1 MKKKTDDE
9 KPVEH
14 DSSDKEPVT
23 EIPAADAELVELRTE
38 RDRLDAQ
45 LQRAMADL
53 QNFRKRQM
61 REFEEIRKRTLEGLA
76 AELLPVLDNFHL
88 ALEAHEKH
96 GPQQDIE
103 SMIDGLRIIQ
113 TLLHAALERHG
124 VSEIPAAGLAFDPR
138 LHEAV
143 GVEERD
149 DVAAGHVAE
158 VLQRGYRLGDKI
170 IRPTR
175 VVVSGLPDAGADAS
189 VSDTPQEPQQD

>member
-1 MKKKTDDE
+1 MKKKTDE
-9 KPVEH
+9 KKPVEH
-14 DSSDKEPVT
+14 ESSDQEPVT
-23 EIPAADAELVELRTE
+23 QIPAADAELVELRTE

-53 QNFRKRQM
+53 QNFRKRQL
-61 REFEEIRKRTLEGLA
+61 REFDEIRKRTLEGLA

-88 ALEAHEKH
+88 ALEAHDMH
-96 GPQQDIE
+96 GPEQDITT
-103 SMIDGLRIIQ
+103 MIDGLRMVQ
-113 TLLHAALERHG
+113 TLLHGALERHG

-149 DVAAGHVAE
+149 DVAEGHVAE
-158 VLQRGYRLGDKI
+158 VLQRGYQLGDKV

-175 VVVSGLPDAGADAS
+175 VVVSGLPDAGADAGS
-189 VSDTPQEPQQD
+189 GDTPQEPQED

>member
-1 MKKKTDDE
+1 MKKKTDDK

-14 DSSDKEPVT
+14 ESSDQEPVT
-23 EIPAADAELVELRTE
+23 EIPAADTELVDLRTE

-53 QNFRKRQM
+53 QNFRKRQL
-61 REFEEIRKRTLEGLA
+61 REFDEIRKRTLEGLA
-76 AELLPVLDNFHL
+76 AELLPVLDNFYL
-88 ALEAHEKH
+88 ALEAHDKH
-96 GPQQDIE
+96 GSEQDIG
-103 SMIDGLRIIQ
+103 SIIDGLRMVQ

-138 LHEAV
+138 VHEAV

-149 DVAAGHVAE
+149 DVSEGHVAE
-158 VLQRGYRLGDKI
+158 VLQRGYQLGDKV

-175 VVVSGLPDAGADAS
+175 VVVSGLPDTGANAS
-189 VSDTPQEPQQD
+189 GGDTPQED